1 MSNKL
6 IIAAAGSGK
15 TTYIVNESLKE
26 KNYPI
31 LITTFTE
38 NNEREIIKKFY
49 EINGSIPEN
58 IKIQTW
64 FSFLLK
70 NGVKPYQSFLIDEPV
85 TGLNLVSKRSGV
97 KYYNKNKIPVYYKE
111 EETQKHYFDGSMKIY
126 SDKISKFVIRV
137 NELTQGLIVERIAK
151 IYKYIFIDE
160 IQDMAGYDLEII
172 KLFLK
177 SAINVLMVGDPRQ
190 VTYHTHD
197 EQKYSK
203 YADGGI
209 EQFIIDE
216 CKDISIEID
225 NESLKFSHRNN
236 EKICYYSN
244 LLYPNF
250 ENCISKNKTI
260 TEHDGVFFV
269 KKNNLEGY
277 LKKYCPTQLRD
288 KINITV
294 VEGYETLNFG
304 ESKGITRDRVIIYP
318 TKPFLDWIVNNSVK
332 LAPSSR
338 SKFYVAITRAKYSV
352 AIVVDNDFDVQVSG
366 VEYY

>member
-137 NELTQGLIVERIAK
+137 NELTQGLIVE
-151 IYKYIFIDE
+151 
-160 IQDMAGYDLEII
+160 
-172 KLFLK
+172 
-177 SAINVLMVGDPRQ
+177 S
-190 VTYHTHD
+190 
-197 EQKYSK
+197 
-203 YADGGI
+203 
-209 EQFIIDE
+209 
-216 CKDISIEID
+216 
-225 NESLKFSHRNN
+225 
-236 EKICYYSN
+236 
-244 LLYPNF
+244 
-250 ENCISKNKTI
+250 
-260 TEHDGVFFV
+260 
-269 KKNNLEGY
+269 
-277 LKKYCPTQLRD
+277 
-288 KINITV
+288 
-294 VEGYETLNFG
+294 
-304 ESKGITRDRVIIYP
+304 
-318 TKPFLDWIVNNSVK
+318 
-332 LAPSSR
+332 
-338 SKFYVAITRAKYSV
+338 
-352 AIVVDNDFDVQVSG
+352 
-366 VEYY
+366 